1 MNLFPGSKI
10 GLTGVV
16 TFRDAKDVHEV
27 AKRIPLDRLLLET
40 DAPYFLPAMLARS
53 TGYSFKFSQPG
64 QVIHVAAQIAT
75 LRNVSLEEVLEAN
88 RKNIEEVYGIAMRT
102 KEGK

>member
-1 MNLFPGSKI
+1 MALFPGSKI

-16 TFRDAKDVHEV
+16 TYEDAKDVHDV
-27 AKRIPLDRLLLET
+27 AQRIPLDRLLLET

-53 TGYSFKFSQPG
+53 GEYSFKFSQPG

-88 RKNIEEVYGIAMRT
+88 RKNIEEVYGIAMC
-102 KEGK
+102 

>member
-1 MNLFPGSKI
+1 MALFPGSKI

-16 TFRDAKDVHEV
+16 TYRDAKGVHDV

-40 DAPYFLPAMLARS
+40 DAPHFLPAMLARS
-53 TGYSFKFSQPG
+53 AGYSFNFSQPG

-75 LRNVSLEEVLEAN
+75 LRDVSLEEVLEAN
-88 RKNIEEVYGIAMRT
+88 RKNIEEVYGIAMC
-102 KEGK
+102 

>member
-16 TFRDAKDVHEV
+16 TFLSAKNVHEV
-27 AKRIPLDRLLLET
+27 AKRIPLRRLLLET
-40 DAPYFLPAMLARS
+40 DAPYFLPTMLARS
-53 TGYSFKFSQPG
+53 AAYRFSFSQPG

-75 LRNVSLEEVLEAN
+75 FRGISLEDVLKAN
-88 RKNIEEVYGIAMRT
+88 RRNIEEVYGIAMRS
-102 KEGK
+102 KQGE

>member
-1 MNLFPGSKI
+1 MALFPGSKI

-16 TFRDAKDVHEV
+16 TYRDAKGVHDV

-53 TGYSFKFSQPG
+53 AGYSFNFSQPG

-75 LRNVSLEEVLEAN
+75 LRDVSLEEVLEAN
-88 RKNIEEVYGIAMRT
+88 RKNIEEVYGIAMRS